1 MSAWSNWVGKFCFIA
16 ALAVPMALSGAS
28 LPVSA
33 QDQQDQQQPQQQ
45 SLTQQELAQ
54 LVAPIALYPD
64 ALLAQ
69 VLTASTYPLEVAM
82 AARWSEK
89 NPDLKGAALEDA
101 MQKEPWDPSVKGL
114 TSVPQVLAMMNDK
127 LDWTQQLGEAFL
139 AQPDD
144 IQNAVQALRARADE
158 AGNLKSSKEQR
169 VRRVAAP
176 PSTGYVGP
184 PEYIVIEPVEPDYV
198 YVPVYD
204 PVVVY
209 GADYWPPA
217 YVPFFWYPRW
227 WTVGPVIGFGAAA
240 FVGPALWY
248 HYNWGNRGYAAV
260 QTNTALYSRFNRV
273 NVTGGGQFQNWR
285 FDAAHRANVPFKNT
299 NLQRQFGNVGTR
311 GVQGVQTGQGQI
323 EQQRQQQQQQQRQQQ
338 QQQQPA
344 AATTAR
350 NASSSSN
357 VSSSSNSSS
366 NSSNARNASSS
377 NISNSNSSSSSSSS
391 SSSNS
396 SNSSNART
404 PAAATAATAASSS
417 NSSSSNSSNAAR
429 SNASSST
436 QQQQQ
441 QQAAAA
447 AAATQ
452 QQQQTPTAATA
463 AAGTS
468 AAVAATSAARETAA
482 LRRPTAASLPT
493 VISYF
498 CLTRF
503 VQCSAGPWVFV
514 ATDQGCDVRYWHI
527 ADIDLCAAH
536 VCF

>member
-16 ALAVPMALSGAS
+16 ALAVPIALSGAS

-101 MQKEPWDPSVKGL
+101 MQKVSWDPSVKGL

-144 IQNAVQALRARADE
+144 IQNAIQALRARADE
-158 AGNLKSSKEQR
+158 AGNLKSSKEQK
-169 VRRVAAP
+169 VRRVAAT
-176 PSTGYVGP
+176 PSPGYAGP

-217 YVPFFWYPRW
+217 YVPFFWHPPW

-299 NLQRQFGNVGTR
+299 NLQRQFGNVGGTR

-323 EQQRQQQQQQQRQQQ
+323 EQQRQRQMQQQRQQQQQQQQQRQQQ
-338 QQQQPA
+338 QQQQRQQQQQQQRQQQ
-344 AATTAR
+344 R
-350 NASSSSN
+350 NAS
-357 VSSSSNSSS
+357 NS
-366 NSSNARNASSS
+366 NASSS
-377 NISNSNSSSSSSSS
+377 NSRNARSSGNA

-396 SNSSNART
+396 SNSSNV
-404 PAAATAATAASSS
+404 SSS
-417 NSSSSNSSNAAR
+417 RNANSSNSSNAAT
-429 SNASSST
+429 SNSNSSNVSSSND
-436 QQQQQ
+436 
-441 QQAAAA
+441 ARSSEIS
-447 AAATQ
+447 
-452 QQQQTPTAATA
+452 
-463 AAGTS
+463 GRNVS
-468 AAVAATSAARETAA
+468 SSSSNVSSRETAA
-482 LRRPTAASLPT
+482 LRRPRAASLPT

-498 CLTRF
+498 CLMRF

-514 ATDQGCDVRYWHI
+514 ATDQGCDVRFLHK
-527 ADIDLCAAH
+527 ADMG
-536 VCF
+536 